1 VQCLGAGLVLA
12 VITGVGFFL
21 QANQLTMGLLY
32 LVVVGASAS
41 WFGFRQA
48 SIISLIAML
57 MLDYYFEPPVLSFA
71 IASPE
76 MFVALATFELAALAI
91 SRLHGRERRLARESS
106 IQRNGLERLYEL
118 SRNTLMLDLRRPTG
132 GQLAVLIHRIF
143 AVTAVAIFDA
153 RLARQDKAGSW
164 RADEEDLAKECY
176 LSNVAEDDS
185 QTQTARR
192 ILKVGDLAVGALV
205 IRGELDSLV
214 IDGLAALV
222 AIAFNRY
229 ELIEN
234 EDKAEEARRA
244 EHLRTGVMDALAHEL
259 KTPLTAI
266 QTASSGL
273 LELGG
278 LPDLQTELV
287 GLIDGEVA
295 RVNELCT
302 KLLQTAKLNPR
313 KVDLNVNDVNVR
325 EVIQSVL
332 GRRPFVD
339 EGDRFQIAVEDR
351 SLNVEADRGL
361 LEMILTQYLDN
372 ARKYSKPD
380 TAIEIAVRKSRTE
393 VLISVHNFG
402 SVIRIEDRERVF
414 DRFYRAPAM
423 KDSVPGTGIGL
434 SAAKKAAEAH
444 HGHVWVISDEK
455 NGTTFFLSI
464 PNGGRR
470 TS

>member
-1 VQCLGAGLVLA
+1 VAGMVLS
-12 VITGVGFFL
+12 VITGIGFFL

-32 LVVVGASAS
+32 LLVVGGSAS

-48 SIISLIAML
+48 SVISLAAML
-57 MLDYYFEPPVLSFA
+57 LLDYYFEPPILSFA
-71 IASPE
+71 VESPE
-76 MFVALATFELAALAI
+76 IFVALATFELVALAI
-91 SRLHGRERRLARESS
+91 SRLHGRERRLARESL
-106 IQRNGLERLYEL
+106 IQRKGMEKLYEL
-118 SRNTLMLDLRRPTG
+118 SRNTLMLDLRHPTG

-164 RADEEDLAKECY
+164 RTDEEELARECY
-176 LSNVAEDDS
+176 LSHVAEDDP

-192 ILKVGDLAVGALV
+192 ILKIGDLTVGALV

-214 IDGLAALV
+214 VNGLAALA
-222 AIAFNRY
+222 AIAINRY

-234 EDKAEEARRA
+234 EYKAEEARRA
-244 EHLRTGVMDALAHEL
+244 EQLRTGVMDALAHEL

-278 LPDLQTELV
+278 LTDLQTELV
-287 GLIDGEVA
+287 DLIDGEVA
-295 RVNELCT
+295 RVNGLCT
-302 KLLQTAKLNPR
+302 KLLQTAKLNP
-313 KVDLNVNDVNVR
+313 KSAHLLVNEVNVH

-339 EGDRFQIAVEDR
+339 EGKRFQVAVDDR
-351 SLNVEADRGL
+351 SLSVEGDRGL

-372 ARKYSKPD
+372 ARKYSLPD
-380 TAIEIAVRKSRTE
+380 TTIEIAAHKSRSE
-393 VLISVHNFG
+393 VLLSVHNFG
-402 SVIRIEDRERVF
+402 STIRIEDRERVF
-414 DRFYRAPAM
+414 DRFYRAQEM
-423 KDSVPGTGIGL
+423 KDAVPGTGIGL
-434 SAAKKAAEAH
+434 SAAKKAAEAQ

-455 NGTTFFLSI
+455 NGTTFYLSI
-464 PNGGRR
+464 PNDERR